1 MRADGPSETQSE
13 QNDAPQPGERH
24 NCEDSLKT
32 FVEHAWRILEPVAPL
47 QWNWHLDLI
56 CDYLTAIKD
65 NKFRNAVGQ
74 EKEGVIFN
82 VPPRTMKSLLITVMF
97 PAWVW
102 TTDPARRFMFVSY
115 SEKLSTQH
123 SVYRRNVIGSDFY
136 QEHWSGK
143 FSFAKDQNL
152 KSHYEN
158 SARGAMF
165 STAMQ
170 ATATGMGG
178 DILIFDDPLNPEQA
192 LSEVEREAVNLRFD
206 STFRSRLN
214 NPRTGV
220 KIVVMQ
226 RLAEL
231 DLTGHLLQRE
241 AKRWAHVRLPAR
253 MEQREEWKSPLTP
266 EVHTREAG
274 ELLWPER
281 LPADVLDSYKT
292 GMGSWAFH
300 SQYQQE
306 PAPMDGGII
315 QRQWVRYYRELPER
329 FEFMVQSWDCTFKAA
344 ANNDFVAGQVW
355 GRANGKF
362 YMLPYRL
369 YDRLDFGPTK
379 AAIKACHAKFPGAHA
394 VLIEDKANGPA
405 IVSELRQEIA
415 GIVAVTPQGGK
426 LTRAHAMAPLW
437 ESGSVELPDPQVFD
451 VPWMEDYLRNIC
463 TFPRAVHDDDVD
475 ATSQALT
482 YMRNRMGGGIV
493 EYYRKKSNPDEREE
507 AASSELLEQTVL
519 TTNVIEAVG
528 RGSQIQCNA
537 KQYPEIRQAL
547 TQAAETWQ
555 SENDNVRAALAL
567 RELVRLDAV
576 FSQAHDHRGRAS
588 SLRSE
593 LAEKGCGSDSPDAG
607 M

>member
-1 MRADGPSETQSE
+1 MKSNAPKTRNVKTVPADDPSKPETE
-13 QNDAPQPGERH
+13 QTDPPELAGQPTYDG
-24 NCEDSLKT
+24 SLKS
-32 FVEHAWRILEPVAPL
+32 FVEHAWPTLEPVAPL

-56 CDYLTAIKD
+56 CDYLTAVKD
-65 NKFRNAVGQ
+65 EKFRNAVGK

-97 PAWVW
+97 PVWVW

-123 SVYRRNVIGSDFY
+123 SVYRRNVIESKFY
-136 QEHWSGK
+136 QEHWSK
-143 FSFAKDQNL
+143 TFSFAKDQNL

-214 NPRTGV
+214 NPQTGV

-226 RLAEL
+226 RLDER

-241 AKRWAHVRLPAR
+241 PKRWMHVRLPAR
-253 MEQREEWKSPLTP
+253 ALEREEWVRPSGKETFI
-266 EVHTREAG
+266 RKAG

-315 QRQWVRYYRELPER
+315 QRQWVRYYRELPEH

-405 IVSELRQEIA
+405 IISELRQEIA

-463 TFPRAVHDDDVD
+463 TFPRAVHDDDMD

-482 YMRNRMGGGIV
+482 YMRNRGGGGIA
-493 EYYRKKSNPDEREE
+493 EYYHKKSNPDERQGTLF
-507 AASSELLEQTVL
+507 SQPVDVTVL
-519 TTNVIEAVG
+519 TRNVIEAVG

-547 TQAAETWQ
+547 TQAAETWG
-555 SENDNVRAALAL
+555 SENDEARAALAHL
-567 RELVRLDAV
+567 EIARLDAV
-576 FSQAHDHRGRAS
+576 FRPQPENRESA
-588 SLRSE
+588 
-593 LAEKGCGSDSPDAG
+593 
-607 M
+607 

>member
-1 MRADGPSETQSE
+1 MKSKDPKSRNTEAVCADGPSETPSE
-13 QNDAPQPGERH
+13 QNGMPSSERQ
-24 NCEDSLKT
+24 NYKGTLKS
-32 FVEHAWRILEPVAPL
+32 FVEHAWPTLEPVAPL
-47 QWNWHLDLI
+47 QWNWHLTLI
-56 CDYLTAIKD
+56 CGYLTAIRD
-65 NKFRNAVGQ
+65 NKFRDAVGK

-97 PAWVW
+97 PVWVW

-123 SVYRRNVIGSDFY
+123 SVYRRNVIESDFY
-136 QEHWSGK
+136 QERWSST

-214 NPRTGV
+214 NPKTGV

-226 RLAEL
+226 RLAER

-241 AKRWAHVRLPAR
+241 AKRWVHVRLPAR
-253 MEQREEWKSPLTP
+253 MEKREEWKSPLTP
-266 EVHTREAG
+266 EIHTREAG

-315 QRQWVRYYRELPER
+315 QRQWVRYYRELPEH

-379 AAIKACHAKFPGAHA
+379 AAIKACYAKFPGVHA

-437 ESGSVELPDPQVFD
+437 ESGSIELPDPQVFD
-451 VPWMEDYLRNIC
+451 VTWMEDYLRNIC
-463 TFPRAVHDDDVD
+463 TFPRAVHDDDMD

-482 YMRNRMGGGIV
+482 YMRNRGSGGIAD
-493 EYYRKKSNPDEREE
+493 YYRKKSKPD
-507 AASSELLEQTVL
+507 AAAQTAFDWPVAQTILSS
-519 TTNVIEAVG
+519 NVIEAVSC
-528 RGSQIQCNA
+528 GSQIQCNA

-547 TQAAETWQ
+547 AQAAKTWRR
-555 SENDNVRAALAL
+555 ENDQARAAQA
-567 RELVRLDAV
+567 EVEIARLDVV
-576 FSQAHDHRGRAS
+576 FRVQLGDQENH
-588 SLRSE
+588 
-593 LAEKGCGSDSPDAG
+593 KNNF
-607 M
+607 